1 MLVPKWDLI
10 ANIDIEQ
17 WKKMF
22 KKFDSKQRIKIWK
35 IDQISETFVLESYN
49 FVSEENLLKSN
60 KFRKIKL
67 CRSVKQQFYILFI
80 KFDL

>member
-22 KKFDSKQRIKIWK
+22 KKFDSKQRIKKWK
-35 IDQISETFVLESYN
+35 KGQISETFVLESYN
-49 FVSEENLLKSN
+49 SVSEENLLKSN
-60 KFRKIKL
+60 KFRKIKF
-67 CRSVKQQFYILFI
+67 CRSVKQQFFILFI